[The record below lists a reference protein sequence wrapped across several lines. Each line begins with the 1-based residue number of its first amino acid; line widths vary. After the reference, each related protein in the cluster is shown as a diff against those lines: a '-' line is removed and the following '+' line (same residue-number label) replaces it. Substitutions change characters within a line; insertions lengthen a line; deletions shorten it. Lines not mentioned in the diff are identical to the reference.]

1 MISPVIKRFA
11 VNIQAHVTQ
20 VMFAVNITC
29 VIIALF
35 LFSCSSGTITRQGIA
50 SGEEHVALPL
60 RFSMIFI
67 IHGDGNYLYHD
78 SNGIA
83 HRADEEALAAA
94 TKVAKRNPQAEVFIF
109 HERRR
114 EHTLFFFPRRDGSFY
129 HYRHGR
135 LLVKESYWRD
145 HGSSRFDSVV
155 ERYMRY
161 RKAEQSEMV
170 KIFLYFGHE
179 IPEIDG
185 AGYDA
190 SYSHRTFT
198 IDDLTDGLNGI
209 TPDSARLDLIVL
221 STCFNGTPH
230 TIARL
235 APYVRTVVA
244 SPDNLH
250 LSYLDV
256 EPFERL
262 DAGLQDG
269 NVMAFA
275 TNFARHAFNR
285 LTEDIQTA
293 VTVAVY
299 DVDSVQTYLQAVGK
313 SYNHTLAAIKTQ
325 QPESLEHCDCADEAI
340 YVTPEIGEG
349 VTIFYRAPG
358 FGRTKHKRN
367 HSGWGCWRLRQ

>member
-1 MISPVIKRFA
+1 M
-11 VNIQAHVTQ
+11 QAHVTQ

-29 VIIALF
+29 VILPLF
-35 LFSCSSGTITRQGIA
+35 LLSCSSGALTGRGVA
-50 SGEEHVALPL
+50 FGEENMVTPP
-60 RFSMIFI
+60 RYSMVFI

-83 HRADEEALAAA
+83 RRADDETLFEA
-94 TKVAKRNPQAEVFIF
+94 TKVAILNPEAEVFIF
-109 HERRR
+109 HEKPRR
-114 EHTLFFFPRRDGSFY
+114 HVLFFFPRRDGNFY
-129 HYRHGR
+129 YYRQGK
-135 LLVKESYWRD
+135 LIAKESYWRD
-145 HGSSRFDSVV
+145 QGPSRFDPIV
-155 ERYMRY
+155 ERYHRFS
-161 RKAEQSEMV
+161 AEKHAEMV
-170 KIFLYFGHE
+170 RMFLYFGHE
-179 IPEIDG
+179 IPEFG
-185 AGYDA
+185 GTGYDA
-190 SYSHRTFT
+190 SYKNRIFT
-198 IDDLTDGLNGI
+198 IEELAGGLKHM
-209 TPDSARLDLIVL
+209 TRDSTKLDLVVL

-230 TIARL
+230 SIATL
-235 APYVRTVVA
+235 APYAQTIIA

-250 LSYLDV
+250 LSYFDLG
-256 EPFERL
+256 PLERL
-262 DAGLQDG
+262 DTGLQDG
-269 NVMAFA
+269 NVTAFA

-358 FGRTKHKRN
+358 FGRTKHKLN
-367 HSGWGCWRLRQ
+367 HSGWECWRLRQ